1 MHSFKLVLIASIVSS
16 AFACSSNDDGGL
28 TPDPAGGTGGS
39 SGSGGSGGSSGAGGS
54 STLTAS
60 EDCNMSG
67 IWAGHQVVQALAL
80 NLPQHANSWY
90 YFEISQPQGSVDWT
104 VTKHFD
110 CGQEIRGTVLVVLP
124 PETLKV
130 HLVHNHQTGRKGK
143 MGKNAAGQ
151 CEFSAERFWQIWG
164 APDRFL
170 PARNAVEEMSSVS
183 MRLPLPTRAAPEG
196 AEDWDN
202 DGKLGVAYQ
211 ATGLVS
217 GTRNSVQRSWLQWFS
232 NDQHTIIPASDWTQ
246 IVARSD
252 FDGEESTFDPE
263 SGPLATSSTS
273 DRRPEAP
280 NRVTLKFLGKNAS
293 DPRVGQLIRGIDPE
307 ADIQAALQ
315 TCQAIQQALPA
326 SQPAN

>member
-1 MHSFKLVLIASIVSS
+1 MHSFKLVLVASIVSG
-16 AFACSSNDDGGL
+16 AFACSSEDKGL
-28 TPDPAGGTGGS
+28 TPDSPGGTGGT
-39 SGSGGSGGSSGAGGS
+39 GSGGSGGSSGSGGS
-54 STLTAS
+54 TTLTAS
-60 EDCNMSG
+60 EDCNMTG

-80 NLPQHANSWY
+80 NLPQLANSWY
-90 YFEISQPQGSVDWT
+90 YFEINQPAGSVDWT

-124 PETLKV
+124 PKTLEV
-130 HLVHNHQTGRKGK
+130 HLVHNHQTGRKGR

-170 PARNAVEEMSSVS
+170 PARNAVDEMSAIST
-183 MRLPLPTRAAPEG
+183 RLPLPTRAAPDG

-202 DGKLGVAYQ
+202 DGHLGVAYQ

-232 NDQHTIIPASDWTQ
+232 NAQHTITPATSWNEIT
-246 IVARSD
+246 ARAD

-263 SGPLATSSTS
+263 SGPLATSSVS

-293 DPRVGQLIRGIDPE
+293 DPGVTALIRGIDPE
-307 ADIQAALQ
+307 GNIGAAVE
-315 TCQAIQQALPA
+315 TCKAIQQAMPA
-326 SQPAN
+326 SQP

>member
-16 AFACSSNDDGGL
+16 AFACSEDDGGL
-28 TPDPAGGTGGS
+28 TPDPTGGAGGTGGT
-39 SGSGGSGGSSGAGGS
+39 GSAGSSGAGGS
-54 STLTAS
+54 TMLTAS

-67 IWAGHQVVQALAL
+67 IWVGRQVVQALAL

-90 YFEISQPQGSVDWT
+90 YFEINQPAGGVDWT

-130 HLVHNHQTGRKGK
+130 HLVHNQQTGRKGK

-151 CEFSAERFWQIWG
+151 CEFSAERFWQLWG

-170 PARNAVEEMSSVS
+170 PPRDTVEEMSSVA
-183 MRLPLPTRAAPEG
+183 MRIPLPTRTAPDG

-217 GTRNSVQRSWLQWFS
+217 GTRNSVQRSWVQWFS
-232 NDQHTIIPASDWTQ
+232 NAQHTVTPATNWNEIT
-246 IVARSD
+246 VRAD
-252 FDGEESTFDPE
+252 FDGQESTFDPE
-263 SGPLATSSTS
+263 SGPLATSSVS

-280 NRVTLKFLGKNAS
+280 NRVTLRFLGKTAS
-293 DPRVGQLIRGIDPE
+293 DPRVTALIRGTDPQ
-307 ADIQAALQ
+307 ADIAAAVQ
-315 TCQAIQQALPA
+315 TCQAIQQELPA
-326 SQPAN
+326 AEPDT

>member
-1 MHSFKLVLIASIVSS
+1 MHSFRLVFIASIVSS
-16 AFACSSNDDGGL
+16 AFACSSEDKGL
-28 TPDPAGGTGGS
+28 TPDPAGGTGGTGGAS
-39 SGSGGSGGSSGAGGS
+39 GSGGSSGAGGS
-54 STLTAS
+54 TTLTAS
-60 EDCNMSG
+60 ADCNMSG
-67 IWAGHQVVQALAL
+67 IWAGHQLVQALAL

-90 YFEISQPQGSVDWT
+90 YFEINQPAGSVDWT

-170 PARNAVEEMSSVS
+170 PPRDSVEEMSAVS
-183 MRLPLPTRAAPEG
+183 MRLPLPSRAAPEG

-202 DGKLGVAYQ
+202 DGHLGVAYQ

-217 GTRNSVQRSWLQWFS
+217 GTRNSVQRSWIQWFS
-232 NDQHTIIPASDWTQ
+232 NAQHTITAATAWNE
-246 IVARSD
+246 IVVRSD

-280 NRVTLKFLGKNAS
+280 NRVTLKFLGKSAS
-293 DPRVGQLIRGIDPE
+293 DPGVTSLIRGIDPE
-307 ADIQAALQ
+307 ADIAAAVQ

-326 SQPAN
+326 SEPTP